1 MYDKDDS
8 YGYDL
13 VIWDSLP
20 YTLQEND
27 VENDLKEG
35 DLVIDVT
42 NLYRIERRENWYA
55 SSDTKSKIKLIY
67 VVNANIEM
75 KTGSL
80 PHGFRSSSINGN
92 FIGKMNDECHDYI
105 LDEIN
110 RRDRL
115 NYEEELLSDNDESDN
130 EDEIM

>member
-1 MYDKDDS
+1 MEGIIIRITNEIKIGNIGAYMYDKDDS

-42 NLYRIERRENWYA
+42 NL
-55 SSDTKSKIKLIY
+55 
-67 VVNANIEM
+67 
-75 KTGSL
+75 
-80 PHGFRSSSINGN
+80 
-92 FIGKMNDECHDYI
+92 
-105 LDEIN
+105 
-110 RRDRL
+110 
-115 NYEEELLSDNDESDN
+115 
-130 EDEIM
+130 